1 MKLTLSVIK
10 ADVGSIGGHICPSKA
25 LIETVKGYVRDKGK
39 GLLID
44 SYVNTIGDDVHILM
58 THTHG
63 DLNSKVHEL
72 AWNAFFAATETAK
85 SQGLYGA
92 GQDLLKNAFSGN
104 VRGLGPACAE
114 ITCTERPNES
124 FVMFAAD
131 KTEPGAYN
139 LPLYLSFADP
149 MHCAGFMLS
158 PPMFKGFTFRIMD
171 CDHVDG
177 DRTIDLNAP
186 EDLYGIA
193 TLLRDNSRYVI
204 EGIYSRYNGEKAA
217 AVSTSRLRLIAGKYT
232 GKDDPVCLVRVQGNF
247 PSVGEIT
254 EPYAIAHF
262 VAGTMR
268 GSHNSVM
275 MPVKTGSNM
284 TYFDGPTQVC
294 AQAFSVHDG
303 RLTEAVDMFD
313 HPVWDVVRNRA
324 SEKFIELRRQGFS
337 GPAMLGIHEL
347 EYGGVV
353 EKLKELD
360 ERFKISKE
368 DEGTRKS
375 KAQKVKAEAGE
386 DAD

>member
-1 MKLTLSVIK
+1 MKLTLSCIK
-10 ADVGSIGGHICPSKA
+10 ADVGSIGGHICPSRA
-25 LIETVKGYVRDKGK
+25 LIDTVKGYVRDHGK
-39 GLLID
+39 GLIID
-44 SYVNTIGDDVHILM
+44 HHIATIGDDVHILM
-58 THTHG
+58 THTRG
-63 DLNSKVHEL
+63 DLDSKVHEL
-72 AWNAFFAATETAK
+72 AWNAFMAGTETAK
-85 SQGLYGA
+85 GQGLYGA

-124 FVMFAAD
+124 FVLFAAD

-139 LPLYLSFADP
+139 LPLYLAFADP
-149 MHCAGFMLS
+149 MHCSGFMLS

-171 CDHVDG
+171 CDHTDG
-177 DRTIDLNAP
+177 DRVIDLNAP
-186 EDLYGIA
+186 DDLYGIA
-193 TLLRDNSRYVI
+193 ALLRDNSRYVI
-204 EGIYSRYNGEKAA
+204 EGIYSRYNGERAA
-217 AVSTSRLRLIAGKYT
+217 AVSTSRLRLIAGRYT

-247 PSVGEIT
+247 PSVGEVT
-254 EPYAIAHF
+254 EPYAIAHY

-275 MPVKTGSNM
+275 MPVKVGSNM

-303 RLTEAVDMFD
+303 RLTEAIDMFD
-313 HPVWDVVRNRA
+313 HPVWDPVRNRA

-347 EYGGVV
+347 EYGGII

-360 ERFKISKE
+360 ERFVIRE
-368 DEGTRKS
+368 DDANTVKS
-375 KAQKVKAEAGE
+375 KKQKVSADAGK

>member
-1 MKLTLSVIK
+1 MNLTLSVIK
-10 ADVGSIGGHICPSKA
+10 ADIGSIGGHICPSKA
-25 LIETVKGYVRDKGK
+25 LVDTVKGYIADHHK
-39 GLLID
+39 GLIID
-44 SYVNTIGDDVHILM
+44 HHIATIGDDIHILM
-58 THTHG
+58 THTRG
-63 DLNSKVHEL
+63 DLDSKIHEL
-72 AWNAFFAATETAK
+72 AWNAFMAGTETAK

-114 ITCTERPNES
+114 ITCKERPNES
-124 FVMFAAD
+124 FVLFAAD

-139 LPLYLSFADP
+139 LPLYLAFADP

-177 DRTIDLNAP
+177 DRVIDLNAP

-204 EGIYSRYNGEKAA
+204 EGIYSRFNGERAA
-217 AVSTSRLRLIAGKYT
+217 AVSTSRLRLIAGRYT

-247 PSVGEIT
+247 PSVGEVT
-254 EPYAIAHF
+254 EPYGIAHY

-268 GSHNSVM
+268 GSHHSVM
-275 MPVKTGSNM
+275 MPVKVGSTM

-303 RLTEAVDMFD
+303 RLTEAIDMFD

-360 ERFKISKE
+360 ERFVIRQE
-368 DEGTRKS
+368 DAGTVKS
-375 KAQKVKAEAGE
+375 KKQKVSADAGK